1 MVKNKNILFL
11 DDIRIPSD
19 AYEYTKNPIYNKNWD
34 VVRNYQEFVDYI
46 NKNGMPSFISFDHDL
61 ADEHYVSLSESKK
74 DSYTEKTG
82 YECAK
87 WLVDYC
93 LDNSV
98 ELPHFLVHSMNP
110 VGKIRIESLLN
121 NFKNRR

>member
-1 MVKNKNILFL
+1 MNKNILFL
-11 DDIRIPSD
+11 DDIRIPND
-19 AYEYTKNPIYNKNWD
+19 AFLYTKNPIYNKDWD

-46 NKNGMPSFISFDHDL
+46 NKNGMPKFISFDHDL
-61 ADEHYVSLSESKK
+61 ADEHYLSLSESKRDNYK
-74 DSYTEKTG
+74 EKTG
-82 YECAK
+82 YECAM

-98 ELPHFLVHSMNP
+98 ELPDFLVHSMNP